1 MLPAIGRS
9 TWHCKLRSED
19 TLMLLYKDWGKDY
32 QLTFR
37 TENPQGG
44 GTRIILDVDQV
55 IEVRNALNEL
65 LEGL

>member
-1 MLPAIGRS
+1 MLPAIGRK
-9 TWHCKLRSED
+9 TWHCELRSED

-32 QLTFR
+32 RLTFR
-37 TENPQGG
+37 TEDTRGA
-44 GTRIILDVDQV
+44 TRIILDIDQV

>member
-9 TWHCKLRSED
+9 TWNCNLQSED

-32 QLTFR
+32 RLTFR
-37 TENPQGG
+37 TEDTRGV
-44 GTRIILDVDQV
+44 TRIILDVDQV